1 MSKRF
6 LLTSLAVLAFTGSSL
21 AQAGCDGSPL
31 PDYMHHIKDE
41 LRAVSS
47 DIKSGDNQAAAEG
60 VSKII
65 TLFKK
70 SREETPYLFKEEN
83 LQGAE
88 LAKKEKAY
96 QGVVDDT
103 IGVFKSLET
112 ALKANDMAQVKTL
125 LGKVG
130 QQRKIGHS
138 SFKTSC

>member
-31 PDYMHHIKDE
+31 QGYMHHIRDG
-41 LRAVSS
+41 LRTVGS

-60 VSKII
+60 VNKII

-70 SREETPYLFKEEN
+70 SREETPYLFVEEN

-88 LAKKEKAY
+88 LAKKEKAF
-96 QGVVDDT
+96 QGVIDDT
-103 IGVFKSLET
+103 IGVFESLET

-125 LGKVG
+125 MGKVG
-130 QQRKIGHS
+130 QERKIGHS